1 MFVLPSFFILYAL
14 VWVYLAYG
22 SPPVVAGVLY
32 GIKPAV
38 VAIVL
43 FACYRIGSSTFKN
56 KLLWANALFA
66 FISILSCTCRSPLSR
81 LLRDLLYILA
91 RHLSGAF
98 QGGRRTW
105 CCAKGFRR
113 GVD

>member
-43 FACYRIGSSTFKN
+43 FACYRIGSITFKN

-66 FISILSCTCRSPLSR
+66 FISIFILHLPFPVIAPAARFAVYFGQASLRSISGR
-81 LLRDLLYILA
+81 KADMVLRKRISA
-91 RHLSGAF
+91 R
-98 QGGRRTW
+98 R
-105 CCAKGFRR
+105 
-113 GVD
+113 